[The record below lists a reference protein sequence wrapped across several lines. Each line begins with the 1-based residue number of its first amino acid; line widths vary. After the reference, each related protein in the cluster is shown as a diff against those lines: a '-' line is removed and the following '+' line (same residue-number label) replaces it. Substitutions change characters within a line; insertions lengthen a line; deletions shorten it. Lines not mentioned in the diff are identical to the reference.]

1 MRKQYPSK
9 PLKTEQARWQFI
21 LTNFGKI
28 IAKGIIDGLEEEH
41 RKSEDVKGGTE
52 C

>member
-9 PLKTEQARWQFI
+9 PPKTVEARWQFI
-21 LTNFGKI
+21 LTNLEKV
-28 IAKGIIDGLEEEH
+28 IARGIIGGLEEEQ